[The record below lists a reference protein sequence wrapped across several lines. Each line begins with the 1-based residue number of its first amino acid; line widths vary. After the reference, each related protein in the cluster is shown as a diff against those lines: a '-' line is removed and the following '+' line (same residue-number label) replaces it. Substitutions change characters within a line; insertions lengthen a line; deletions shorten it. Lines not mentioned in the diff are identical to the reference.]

1 MKRDFNLRIPELEG
15 ELPGDDS
22 GVDVPGIF
30 EIMRRK
36 VRDVAGFEVVEELA
50 LSTFSFAKY
59 LMWKDLVDRSDQL
72 RREPVSEA
80 PHRRGRRMVW
90 G

>member
-1 MKRDFNLRIPELEG
+1 MPL
-15 ELPGDDS
+15 
-22 GVDVPGIF
+22 IF
-30 EIMRRK
+30 EIIRRK

-72 RREPVSEA
+72 RHNPVSES
-80 PHRRGRRMVW
+80 PHRRVRGHIR
-90 G
+90 GDGT